1 MPTIPTIIDEP
12 TFIKCMSN
20 LDDIVPPV
28 GSYKLRRSQF
38 NAAKEA
44 FESLHREHGCSAVI
58 IAARTQQGKT
68 GTSIIFID
76 MELKAFPDSII
87 IYFQNIPDND
97 AFDQN
102 VTQALY
108 NQAGFNPN
116 RVLAFK
122 HGTGENGYREC
133 RKLLK
138 KYPHM
143 KDKIASVVLDESHV
157 GLEKDAELHLLLQEL
172 GINLGAPAN
181 TWSNQRIK
189 LVQTSATPA
198 AHIYQQKKAEEQG
211 QSVYKV
217 IVLEKSPSY
226 IGFEDIKWRMYPSFP
241 YVKGG
246 KVTPEFSAA
255 IADFDGYCKKN
266 GPKHL
271 IVRLG
276 KKKEEK
282 IIEKL
287 MRKTHPHFF
296 LRVFRSD
303 NRSAFTK
310 KTSCHPINKLDNI
323 LSNPPT
329 DAPWVNPAWE
339 MGNIVPN
346 VIFIYDS
353 LRMAKTITSNDH
365 LGGWIDCIPTKKENQ
380 NTDTVVQSVGRLSG
394 YTLCRKNAD
403 FPIYCNTEKIDEYI
417 AAFESGEQLYG
428 ATWLKQ
434 QRETEN
440 SYEWD
445 VCIVTDD
452 KNEIDAYVR
461 DFCKDYEQTSEAI
474 SPTLEDN
481 FAKRNN
487 TASSEEVS
495 KLYDVLKPS
504 VRSCS
509 TNRHQD
515 KAKELARPMSEMG
528 FSQRDMGS
536 PFVLR
541 HMDAE
546 SANPDFKDNWNAFA
560 KAHPNWVGK
569 YVLFVAQKRKA
580 QEVKVSHKHRNN
592 SMMPDLETIGA
603 K

>member
-1 MPTIPTIIDEP
+1 MSKCVSKEISSSLDHKLDE
-12 TFIKCMSN
+12 
-20 LDDIVPPV
+20 IVHPV
-28 GSYKLRRSQF
+28 GSYELRRSQF
-38 NAAKEA
+38 NAAREA

-58 IAARTQQGKT
+58 IVARTQQGKT
-68 GTSIIFID
+68 GTSIGFID
-76 MELKAFPDSII
+76 RELKAFPDSII

-102 VTQALY
+102 VTKALY
-108 NQAGFNPN
+108 NQAGFDSN

-122 HGTGENGYREC
+122 HGAGENGYREC

-157 GLEKDAELHLLLQEL
+157 GLEEDAELHLLLQEL

-198 AHIYQQKKAEEQG
+198 AHIYQQKLAEEQG
-211 QSVYKV
+211 LSVYKV

-226 IGFEDIKWRMYPSFP
+226 IGFEDIKWRMRPSFP

-246 KVTPEFSAA
+246 KVTPEFSAG

-266 GPKHL
+266 GSKHL

-282 IIEKL
+282 IIEMW

-310 KTSCHPINKLDNI
+310 KTSCHPIHKLDNI
-323 LSNPPT
+323 LSKPPT

-339 MGNIVPN
+339 MGNSVPN

-353 LRMAKTITSNDH
+353 LRMAKTITIVHH

-380 NTDTVVQSVGRLSG
+380 NTDTVVQSVGRLCG
-394 YTLCRKNAD
+394 YTLCRKNTD
-403 FPIYCNTEKIDEYI
+403 FPIYCNTEKIDEYT

-440 SYEWD
+440 SYEWSP
-445 VCIVTDD
+445 VIIADD
-452 KNEIDAYVR
+452 KNQIDAYIR
-461 DFCKDYEQTSEAI
+461 DFCKENEQTSEAI
-474 SPTLEDN
+474 SPTLDDN

-487 TASSEEVS
+487 TTSSEEVS
-495 KLYDVLKPS
+495 KLYDAVKPS

-509 TNRHQD
+509 TNIQQD
-515 KAKELARPMSEMG
+515 
-528 FSQRDMGS
+528 
-536 PFVLR
+536 
-541 HMDAE
+541 
-546 SANPDFKDNWNAFA
+546 
-560 KAHPNWVGK
+560 
-569 YVLFVAQKRKA
+569 
-580 QEVKVSHKHRNN
+580 
-592 SMMPDLETIGA
+592 
-603 K
+603 